1 MSKLQWHRW
10 FATTLAYL
18 AVPAMV
24 RASNEPALSKEQIE
38 HFLLNA
44 QVIASKQSAKGV
56 THPFHLTLSDGKVI
70 HDAAFQNIDEH
81 KEKVKLSTGQFESN
95 FVDSY
100 KYNLAA
106 YTLAELVG
114 FDDMMPVC
122 VEREWKGTTG
132 SLCWWLPILMDDQER
147 FLRNI
152 QPPNPEQWDR
162 QIYKLRVFNLLV
174 EETDPNITNI
184 LIGND
189 WKVWRIDFTRAFRLD
204 KDVQFPKDLLRC
216 ERRFFEK
223 LKILDANELA
233 ARAKRY
239 LTQPEVEAVMA
250 RRDKIVAHFQKV
262 IAEKGAEAVLY

>member
-18 AVPAMV
+18 ALPAMV

-56 THPFHLTLSDGKVI
+56 THPFHLTLSDGEVT

-204 KDVQFPKDLLRC
+204 KDVQFPKDLQRC